1 MSKLTYFYLP
11 SCPHCRLAS
20 RYLEELCAEDG
31 CYKGVEI
38 ERIDESAEKALAA
51 KYDYWY
57 VPCFYVEKSKLHE
70 GHAELADIRRVFE
83 QVAGKDG
90 VC

>member
-11 SCPHCRLAS
+11 SCPHCRLAA
-20 RYLEELCAEDG
+20 RCIEELCAEDG
-31 CYKGVEI
+31 RYKDVEI

-57 VPCFYVEKSKLHE
+57 VPCFYLGDQKIHE
-70 GHAELADIRRVFE
+70 GHAEKSDIKTVLDR
-83 QVAGKDG
+83 ALKA
-90 VC
+90 

>member
-57 VPCFYVEKSKLHE
+57 VPCFYMGNEKIHE
-70 GHAELADIRRVFE
+70 GHAEKVDIKAVLDR
-83 QVAGKDG
+83 ALKS
-90 VC
+90 

>member
-11 SCPHCRLAS
+11 SCPHCRLAA
-20 RYLEELCAEDG
+20 RCIEELCAEDSR
-31 CYKGVEI
+31 YKDVEI

-57 VPCFYVEKSKLHE
+57 VPCFYMGDQKIHE
-70 GHAELADIRRVFE
+70 GHAEKADIKAVLDR
-83 QVAGKDG
+83 ALKS
-90 VC
+90 

>member
-20 RYLEELCAEDG
+20 RYLEEICAEDG
-31 CYKGVEI
+31 CYKDVEI

-57 VPCFYVEKSKLHE
+57 VPCFYMGKEKIHE
-70 GHAELADIRRVFE
+70 GHAEKADIKAVLDR
-83 QVAGKDG
+83 ALKT
-90 VC
+90 

>member
-1 MSKLTYFYLP
+1 MAKLTYFYLP

-20 RYLEELCAEDG
+20 RYLEELCDEDG
-31 CYKGVEI
+31 CYKDVEI

-57 VPCFYVEKSKLHE
+57 VPCFYMGKEKIHE
-70 GHAELADIRRVFE
+70 GHAEKADIKAVLDRARK
-83 QVAGKDG
+83 A
-90 VC
+90 

>member
-1 MSKLTYFYLP
+1 MAKLTYFYLP

-20 RYLEELCAEDG
+20 RSIEELCAEDSR
-31 CYKGVEI
+31 YKDVEI

-57 VPCFYVEKSKLHE
+57 VPCFYMGDQKIHE
-70 GHAELADIRRVFE
+70 GHAEKADVKAVLDR
-83 QVAGKDG
+83 ALKS
-90 VC
+90 